1 MNEEERRR
9 ELAATWIERASLRL
23 AECEAE
29 LRRREAPAPKLAA
42 RADRYRSL
50 VADLRALA
58 LGATA
63 APEDSTSVLDDID
76 RELQVLKER
85 LLLSARDLAKAREE
99 YRDLK
104 QRWGALADRIMR
116 AREKRGEEAGR
127 VPALD
132 FRLPPPPP
140 DAPAEEKAGMEIL
153 RSLGL

>member
-29 LRRREAPAPKLAA
+29 LRRRGTPAPKLAA

-63 APEDSTSVLDDID
+63 PEDSTSVLDDID

-85 LLLSARDLAKAREE
+85 LLTSARDLARAREE

-116 AREKRGEEAGR
+116 DREKRGEEPGR